1 MNLYPIAGY
10 NIETINLKL
19 INMKLLENKVTLV
32 TGAGSGIGKAIAILY
47 AKEGA
52 KVIVNDIG
60 EENGQSVVDQIKSE
74 NGEAFFIKA
83 DVSKEKEVL
92 NLIQK
97 TVEKYG
103 RLDIACN
110 NAGIGGEQNFT
121 GEYSINGWNKV
132 VDINLN
138 GVFFGCKYQLEQ
150 MEKNGG
156 GVIVN
161 MASIHG
167 TVAAPMSPAYT
178 ATKHAVVGLTKN
190 IGAEYAQKNIRCNA
204 VGPAY
209 IETPLLDVL
218 TPEMLKVLKSK
229 HPMNRL
235 GKPEEVAELVLFL
248 SSEKSSFMT
257 GGYYL
262 IDGGYTAV

>member
-1 MNLYPIAGY
+1 
-10 NIETINLKL
+10 
-19 INMKLLENKVTLV
+19 MKLLKNKVALV
-32 TGAGSGIGKAIAILY
+32 TGAGSGIGKAIALLY

-52 KVIVNDIG
+52 KIIVNDI
-60 EENGQSVVDQIKSE
+60 NKAHGQSVVNQIKNE
-74 NGEAFFIKA
+74 GGEAFFVEA
-83 DVSKEKEVL
+83 DASQEAEVKRL
-92 NLIQK
+92 VEK
-97 TVEKYG
+97 TVEQYG

-110 NAGIGGEQNFT
+110 NAGIGGELNLT
-121 GEYSINGWNKV
+121 ADYSIEGWNKV
-132 VDINLN
+132 IDINLN
-138 GVFFGCKYQLEQ
+138 GVFFGCKYQLQQ

-167 TVAAPMSPAYT
+167 FAAAPMSSAYT
-178 ATKHAVVGLTKN
+178 TAKHAVVGLTKN

-204 VGPAY
+204 VGPGY
-209 IETPLLDVL
+209 IDTPLLDQLEPEVL
-218 TPEMLKVLKSK
+218 DALKAK

-235 GKPEEVAELVLFL
+235 GQPEEVAELVLFL
-248 SSEKSSFMT
+248 SSDKSSFMT

>member
-1 MNLYPIAGY
+1 M
-10 NIETINLKL
+10 K
-19 INMKLLENKVTLV
+19 MKLLENKVALI
-32 TGAGSGIGKAIAILY
+32 TGAGSGIGKAIALLY

-52 KVIVNDIG
+52 KVIVNDIS
-60 EENGQSVVDQIKSE
+60 EKNGQLVVDQIRSKG
-74 NGEAFFIKA
+74 GEAFFIEA
-83 DVSKEKEVL
+83 DASKEEDVQ
-92 NLIQK
+92 NLIQQ

-110 NAGIGGEQNFT
+110 NAGIGGEQNLT
-121 GEYSINGWNKV
+121 GDYSIDGWNKV

-138 GVFFGCKYQLEQ
+138 GVFFGCKYELEQ

-156 GVIVN
+156 GVIIN

-167 TVAAPMSPAYT
+167 TVAAPMSSAYT

-190 IGAEYAQKNIRCNA
+190 ISAEYGQKNIRCNA
-204 VGPAY
+204 VGPGY
-209 IETPLLDVL
+209 IQTPLLDAL
-218 TPEMLKVLKSK
+218 DAETLEVLKSK

-235 GKPEEVAELVLFL
+235 GKAEEVAELVLFL
-248 SSEKSSFMT
+248 SSEKSSFIT